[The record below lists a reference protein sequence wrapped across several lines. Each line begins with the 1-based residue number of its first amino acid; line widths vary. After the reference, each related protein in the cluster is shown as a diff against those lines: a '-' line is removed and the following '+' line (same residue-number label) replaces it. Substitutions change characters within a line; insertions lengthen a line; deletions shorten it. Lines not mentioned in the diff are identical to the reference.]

1 MLAIIQGLYI
11 LRDDEAVAEEYDE
24 EPDADLYENADAS
37 YGGTGREQ
45 FYDKGIDPERYAEFL
60 RDLEEADARDGRK

>member
-1 MLAIIQGLYI
+1 MQTPLM
-11 LRDDEAVAEEYDE
+11 AV
-24 EPDADLYENADAS
+24 PVGHKNADASYGGAGRKHKKAGAS